1 MHFRFSDDLGTKL
14 ALFFSAL
21 CIMIDQG
28 LNRHLDGAHLQKDM
42 WAAFI
47 NASSSSWKNE
57 R

>member
-14 ALFFSAL
+14 ELFFSAL

-28 LNRHLDGAHLQKDM
+28 LNMHLDGAHLQKDM